1 MVTLRNE
8 NERLRTVCIVANAHK
23 MVVLD
28 RCMKVVKLF
37 EHLSIDGLYSFGA
50 TRSAVIATMSG
61 GRMSVWDLTKLVQ
74 EQPEYTL

>member
-1 MVTLRNE
+1 
-8 NERLRTVCIVANAHK
+8 

-28 RCMKVVKLF
+28 KHMKVLKQF
-37 EHLSIDGLYSFGA
+37 EHISVDGLYSFGA
-50 TRSAVIATMSG
+50 TRSAVVATMSS